1 MSRLYLAQLTQGIYQ
16 ISGFY
21 RPAAT
26 LVFRPSPRSLL
37 MGLLIT
43 GSYLMNVY
51 LVVKV
56 LCFRCNNFVVSSHIL
71 EKKKQF
77 AAGLEGLLSDP
88 DRAILR
94 MEKNFH

>member
-1 MSRLYLAQLTQGIYQ
+1 
-16 ISGFY
+16 
-21 RPAAT
+21 
-26 LVFRPSPRSLL
+26 
-37 MGLLIT
+37 
-43 GSYLMNVY
+43 MNVY

-94 MEKNFH
+94 MKKNFH